1 MKLLNEGRIHIVG
14 MRHDLGQS
22 RRGVDMGPS
31 AIRFAGLNQELDELG
46 YKVIDDGDI
55 SCCTFETGKMGDLK
69 LRFLEDIV
77 NHCQRLRDYIKKIVK
92 TGGFPLIL
100 GGDHS
105 ITIGSIAGLTHHYKE
120 IGLIYIDAHG
130 DFNTPETTQSGNIHG
145 MTLATLLGLGN
156 PLLTHIGAR
165 FPMINKDAVVL
176 IGVRKLDPLEKK
188 NLKES
193 HIKIFTI
200 KDIDELGISE
210 VMAKAI
216 KIVTREDGERPFHL
230 SFDIDSVEP
239 SVAPGTG
246 TVVSGGLTY
255 REAHLT
261 CELIAESRKMAS
273 MEVVEVNPILDY
285 ANKTGKLAV
294 ELITSALGKTIL

>member
-1 MKLLNEGRIHIVG
+1 MKLLNKNNIHIVG

-31 AIRFAGLNQELDELG
+31 AIRFAGLNQELDALG

-55 SCCTFETGKMGDLK
+55 SCCTFETGNMGDPK
-69 LRFLEDIV
+69 LRFLNDIV
-77 NHCQRLRDYIKKIVK
+77 DHCQELRDHIKKIVEK
-92 TGGFPLIL
+92 SYFPLIL

-105 ITIGSIAGLTHHYKE
+105 ITIGSVAGLTHQYE
-120 IGLIYIDAHG
+120 QLGLIYMDAHG
-130 DFNTPETTQSGNIHG
+130 DFNTPETTLTGNIHG
-145 MTLATLLGLGN
+145 MSLATIVGLGH
-156 PLLTHIGAR
+156 PELTHLGAR
-165 FPMINKDAVVL
+165 FPMLSADSVVL
-176 IGVRKLDPLEKK
+176 IGVRQLDPLEKK

-193 HIKIFTI
+193 NVKIFTI
-200 KDIDELGISE
+200 KDIDEHGISE

-216 KIVTREDGERPFHL
+216 EIVTRGESRRPFHF

-246 TVVSGGLTY
+246 TIVSGGLTY
-255 REAHLT
+255 REAHLA
-261 CELIAESRKMAS
+261 CELVAESRAMVS

-285 ANKTGKLAV
+285 ANQTGKLAV